1 VLLFCCSYGVSKETV
16 LTMLLPYE
24 QGKFLETHCEGDWW
38 ETQIVRLQGGSA
50 LVHYVGGH
58 SEEDEWIPLE
68 SIRFRQPQASANN
81 LPIASMAD
89 SQDSAG
95 SDRPMR
101 RSRMLSDDARFA
113 LQLQDEELKAARGMK
128 RPKSAAPP
136 PTKHADAGAGAKKA
150 KTPASEKP
158 AGASAKVDVAPP
170 AHGKGGRGG
179 KATAVNAS
187 GRGGAAGKSKAVA
200 AGASQSNSSRA
211 PPKAERGAKA
221 PAKSPP
227 PPSDAVS
234 FTLEPWPS
242 AQEDVAPLRSSRM
255 TLQEDQ
261 TVLMVKRRLVEEV
274 YPGTD
279 VSKVEI
285 RTESG
290 IKCGQDHSL
299 KYVRTF
305 LWPPSKG
312 DLVLFYCQA
321 ADSFL

>member
-1 VLLFCCSYGVSKETV
+1 MGKGLQTDWRTGFNWR
-16 LTMLLPYE
+16 
-24 QGKFLETHCEGDWW
+24 QGTSLETHFEGDWW
-38 ETQIVRLQGGSA
+38 ETKVVRSQDSVA
-50 LVHYVGGH
+50 LVHYVGGDT
-58 SEEDEWIPLE
+58 EEDEWIPFD
-68 SIRFRQPQASANN
+68 SVRFRLPQPSAEKKEQIND
-81 LPIASMAD
+81 AMAD
-89 SQDSAG
+89 SEDNPG
-95 SDRPMR
+95 SERPMR
-101 RSRMLSDDARFA
+101 RSRMLSDDARLA

-128 RPKSAAPP
+128 RVKPAAPP
-136 PTKHADAGAGAKKA
+136 PAKDAGPSGAAAKKSKA
-150 KTPASEKP
+150 APSEKL
-158 AGASAKVDVAPP
+158 AGASAKGIGAAP
-170 AHGKGGRGG
+170 ASAKGGRGG
-179 KATAVNAS
+179 SKAAAAPAL
-187 GRGGAAGKSKAVA
+187 GRGGGAAGKIKAA
-200 AGASQSNSSRA
+200 ASASQGKSSRA
-211 PPKAERGAKA
+211 ERGTKA
-221 PAKSPP
+221 PAKSP

-242 AQEDVAPLRSSRM
+242 AQEDVPPLRSSRM

-261 TVLMVKRRLVEEV
+261 TVLIIKRRLVEEV

-312 DLVLFYCQA
+312 NLILFYCQA